1 MYHII
6 QYKIK
11 KYSIKQKY
19 FDNENNQIYGIANYC
34 IHTVYNVMQIFYIIY
49 FIVIIYKYYWGP
61 N

>member
-19 FDNENNQIYGIANYC
+19 FDNENNQIYGIANYF

-49 FIVIIYKYYWGP
+49 FIGIIIGVP
-61 N
+61 TD